1 MPYFLANIEDPE
13 AQDRNRQRLLRAAAK
28 ACGLDLNAYARA
40 QVLGQPAPGPP
51 LAELVPLWA
60 PDRCY
65 VCGAPVADDSG
76 VRLRVVENAAEEQ
89 HAATEAEAAGLI
101 ALGWREVEIARIGPD
116 CYRRHKADL
125 EPYVVESFVR
135 SRGRPRTHPPGRR
148 AQDPERSR
156 GPTATAEDAELV
168 ARIPSRS
175 MAATAK
181 ALAPGLKR
189 AATGVRAALA
199 AAMTAGKGRSL
210 SAPLRAALAAYL
222 EARGL

>member
-28 ACGLDLNAYARA
+28 ANGLDLAAAR
-40 QVLGQPAPGPP
+40 GQPEPSPP
-51 LAELVPLWA
+51 LSELVPLWA

-89 HAATEAEAAGLI
+89 HAATADEVTDLI

-135 SRGRPRTHPPGRR
+135 SRGRPRIHPPGRR

-189 AATGVRAALA
+189 TASGVRAALA

-210 SAPLRAALAAYL
+210 SSALRAVLTAYL